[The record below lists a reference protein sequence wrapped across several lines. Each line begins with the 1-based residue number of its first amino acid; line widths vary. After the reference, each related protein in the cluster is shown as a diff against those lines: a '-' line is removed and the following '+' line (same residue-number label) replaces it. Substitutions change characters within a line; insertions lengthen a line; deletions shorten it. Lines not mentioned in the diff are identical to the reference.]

1 MNWFIMKEDCKN
13 PLKIGVTGGFGSGKT
28 SVCRVFSTLGVPV
41 FYADPEA
48 RRIMESDKS
57 VVERIKQVVNKD
69 VYVSGSLNRQLL
81 ADMIF
86 KDKKLL
92 RKINSI
98 VHPAL
103 YRHFL
108 RWTEEQDAPYVI
120 IEAAILIESGGRKY
134 VDKIISVIA
143 PLEERIERITLR
155 NKLTRDQVLER
166 IKNQTDDETRIKSS
180 DYVIY
185 NSDNDMIIP
194 EILRIH
200 DEILKS
206 IKTG

>member
-1 MNWFIMKEDCKN
+1 MPENRKN
-13 PLKIGVTGGFGSGKT
+13 PVKVGVTGGFGSGKT
-28 SVCRVFSTLGVPV
+28 SVCRVFSTLGIPV

-48 RRIMESDKS
+48 KKIMESDKT
-57 VVERIKQVVNKD
+57 VIEQIKLAVKKD
-69 VYVSGSLNRQLL
+69 VYISGSLDRALL

-86 KDKKLL
+86 NDEKLL
-92 RKINSI
+92 AKINSI

-103 YRHFL
+103 YRSFL
-108 RWTEEQDAPYVI
+108 QWAEIQDAPYVI

-143 PLEERIERITLR
+143 PLEERIARVTLKNR
-155 NKLTRDQVLER
+155 LTRDQVMDR
-166 IKNQTDDETRIKSS
+166 IKNQTDDNTRLKYS

-185 NSDNDMIIP
+185 NSDSDMIIP

-200 DEILKS
+200 EDILKS
-206 IKTG
+206 IKKS

>member
-1 MNWFIMKEDCKN
+1 MPGKIAK

-28 SVCRVFSTLGVPV
+28 SVCRVFSILGVPV

-48 RRIMESDKS
+48 RAIMESDKS
-57 VVERIKQVVNKD
+57 VIEKIKSAVKKD
-69 VYVSGSLNRQLL
+69 VYASGSLDRQML
-81 ADMIF
+81 ADLIF
-86 KDKKLL
+86 KDESLL
-92 RKINSI
+92 KKINSI

-108 RWTEEQDAPYVI
+108 QWSEKQDAPYVI
-120 IEAAILIESGGRKY
+120 IEAAILIESGGRDY

-143 PLEERIERITLR
+143 PLEERIARITLK
-155 NKLTRDQVLER
+155 NKLTREQVMER
-166 IKNQTDDETRIKSS
+166 IRNQTDDDTRIKYS

-185 NSDNDMIIP
+185 NSDDDMIIP

-200 DEILKS
+200 EDILKS
-206 IKTG
+206 IKTS

>member
-1 MNWFIMKEDCKN
+1 
-13 PLKIGVTGGFGSGKT
+13 
-28 SVCRVFSTLGVPV
+28 
-41 FYADPEA
+41 
-48 RRIMESDKS
+48 MESDKS
-57 VVERIKQVVNKD
+57 VIEQIKLAVNKD
-69 VYVSGSLNRQLL
+69 VYVSGSLDRTLL

-86 KDKKLL
+86 KDEKLL
-92 RKINSI
+92 GKINSI

-108 RWTEEQDAPYVI
+108 QWAEQQDAPYVI
-120 IEAAILIESGGRKY
+120 IEAAILIESGGREY

-143 PLEERIERITLR
+143 PLEERIARIIPK
-155 NKLTRDQVLER
+155 NKLTRDQVMER
-166 IKNQTDDETRIKSS
+166 IRNQTDDDTRMRYS

-200 DEILKS
+200 EDILKS
-206 IKTG
+206 IKQAD

>member
-1 MNWFIMKEDCKN
+1 MPEKRKN
-13 PLKIGVTGGFGSGKT
+13 PVKVGVTGGFGSGKT

-48 RRIMESDKS
+48 KKIMESDKS
-57 VVERIKQVVNKD
+57 VIEQINLAVKKN
-69 VYVSGSLNRQLL
+69 VYVSGSLDRTLL

-86 KDKKLL
+86 KDEKLL
-92 RKINSI
+92 GKINSI

-108 RWTEEQDAPYVI
+108 QWAEKQDAPYVI
-120 IEAAILIESGGRKY
+120 IEAAILIESGGREY

-143 PLEERIERITLR
+143 PLEERIARITLKNR
-155 NKLTRDQVLER
+155 LTREQVMER
-166 IKNQTDDETRIKSS
+166 IRNQADDDTRIKYS

-200 DEILKS
+200 EDILKS
-206 IKTG
+206 IKTS